1 MNLKTLQS
9 NIYLMKF
16 YLFLF
21 FGLLLS
27 ISSIAQTAGNYKIY
41 ADKIK
46 QFSKP
51 CRILNNNIDAEG
63 NGSIEFTN
71 AQKQILRFRVHNK
84 KPQTASCQ
92 ITFEIYYYKNNF
104 LRKIESLDRNGNLIG
119 CDLRLRGEAISEYI
133 IEKPDLYLKKKKLID
148 DAEGNI
154 ELKDDSQ
161 EKIIRVQFFDANNQR
176 IAEFVPTYIS
186 SKEYW
191 QYNIRMSWP

>member
-1 MNLKTLQS
+1 
-9 NIYLMKF
+9 MKSLF
-16 YLFLF
+16 FLYAGLFLCIPSF
-21 FGLLLS
+21 
-27 ISSIAQTAGNYKIY
+27 AQSAGNYQKY

-51 CRILNNNIDAEG
+51 CRILHNSINAEG
-63 NGSIEFTN
+63 NGYIEFTN
-71 AQKQILRFRVHNK
+71 AQKQILRFRVQNK

-104 LRKIESLDRNGNLIG
+104 LRKIESLDNNGNLIG
-119 CDLRLRGEAISEYI
+119 CNLRLRGEAVTEYI
-133 IEKPDLYLKKKKLID
+133 IEKPDVYLKKKKLID

-154 ELKDDSQ
+154 DMKDDTN

-176 IAEFVPTYIS
+176 IAEFAPTYIS

-191 QYNIRMSWP
+191 QYTIRMSWP